1 MRWIILIAIILFVV
15 SQIIHLRPSKRD
27 QQLQALRKA
36 ATRAG
41 FVVRFWTL
49 RNSGYDHRQLP
60 ESGFMYLLPS
70 KSGYV
75 ANSKPWA
82 LWINADGEMRSVAG
96 QPPDLAQQCLTSFR
110 ERFTNAWALLEC
122 NDAGLGLLWEE
133 RGDVSDVQNIADAL
147 DLLRKN
153 LDALPNY

>member
-15 SQIIHLRPSKRD
+15 SKIIHLRPSKRD

-49 RNSGYDHRQLP
+49 RNSGYEHRQLP
-60 ESGFMYLLPS
+60 ESGFIYLLPRQS
-70 KSGYV
+70 RNIP
-75 ANSKPWA
+75 NSNAWA
-82 LWINADGEMRSVAG
+82 LWVSASGEMLNVAG
-96 QPPDLAQQCLTSFR
+96 HPPDLARQYLTSFR
-110 ERFTNAWALLEC
+110 ERFINAWALLEC
-122 NDAGLGLLWEE
+122 NDAGLGFLWEE
-133 RGDVSDVQNIADAL
+133 RGDVSDIQNIADAL